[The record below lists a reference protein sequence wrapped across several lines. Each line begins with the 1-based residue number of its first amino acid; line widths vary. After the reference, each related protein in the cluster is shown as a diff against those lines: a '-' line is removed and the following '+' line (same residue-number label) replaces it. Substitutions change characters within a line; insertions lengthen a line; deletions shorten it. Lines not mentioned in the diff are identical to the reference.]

1 MKEPEGWVPEG
12 YNWHAGAPLPS
23 KAVLV
28 LPPLLILPGAHVLY
42 VPLLFAECP

>member
-28 LPPLLILPGAHVLY
+28 LPPLLILPGAHVL
-42 VPLLFAECP
+42 